1 MTMRSHC
8 LILALGVALV
18 SACGGGDDGDTS
30 LSVTWS
36 FEAGDCAA
44 NGVET
49 VRVSWGAKGEAP
61 EAVDFACADG
71 QGELGNPGHGGTF
84 VITAEGLGADGRA
97 RLRSNGLSVTFG
109 DGGTLG
115 TPIAVALY
123 PIGSTV
129 TVSWSLADG
138 DTCPSGVILPYYVT
152 LFVAPEQVG
161 GELVDDLATIQA
173 SCITGQ
179 VSFPDVLPGDY
190 VVEVD
195 SRAVTPALRATAP
208 VTVEPI
214 TDATVA
220 VEF

>member
-1 MTMRSHC
+1 MRRC
-8 LILALGVALV
+8 LSFLLSVTLVA
-18 SACGGGDDGDTS
+18 ACGGDDDADTS
-30 LSVTWS
+30 LRVTWS
-36 FEAGDCAA
+36 FDEGDCAA

-49 VRVSWGAKGEAP
+49 VRVTWGAEGEAP
-61 EAVDFACADG
+61 EAVDFACKDG
-71 QGELGNPGHGGTF
+71 QGELGDPGHGGTF
-84 VITAEGLGADGRA
+84 VINAEGLDTDGRA
-97 RLRSNGLSVTFG
+97 RVRSYGSSVTFG
-109 DGGTLG
+109 DSGTLG
-115 TPIAVALY
+115 MPITVALH

-138 DTCPSGVILPYYVT
+138 KPCPSGIQLPYYVT
-152 LFVAPEQVG
+152 LYTAPELDG
-161 GELVDDLATIQA
+161 GELVDVIATAQQG
-173 SCITGQ
+173 CIAGQ

-220 VEF
+220 VAL